1 MRALACGS
9 RRIPRKSVRLGHGI
23 EVEDTA
29 DKQVPPVS
37 EAERGREKR
46 CAHAGCGLGKLGW
59 RDIANANH

>member
-1 MRALACGS
+1 
-9 RRIPRKSVRLGHGI
+9 VRLGHGI